1 MEQHNYLTIE
11 KHENGIVIRLNDDGR
26 ELVNERLFDD
36 WYYAISGDLLEDVF
50 ANSEWEEL
58 QPEGIGAL
66 TEALI
71 ITDYANRDDYGKL
84 VEVGNVYSDINTYQ
98 AHFWYELAAEES
110 GCWFAKA

>member
-1 MEQHNYLTIE
+1 MEQYNYLTIE

-26 ELVNERLFDD
+26 DLVRDFEESQMD
-36 WYYAISGDLLEDVF
+36 YYATTAYLLEDVF

-58 QPEGIGAL
+58 QPEEIGAL

-71 ITDYANRDDYGKL
+71 ITDYA
-84 VEVGNVYSDINTYQ
+84 GNVYSDINTYQ